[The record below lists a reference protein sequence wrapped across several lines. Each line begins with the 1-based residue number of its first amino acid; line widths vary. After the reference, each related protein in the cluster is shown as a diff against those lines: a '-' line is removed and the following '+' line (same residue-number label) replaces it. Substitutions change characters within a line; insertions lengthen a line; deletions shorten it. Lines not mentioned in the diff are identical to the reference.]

1 MDGRTPQGGNR
12 VTSDPAPA
20 IAALLA
26 HLADTEPA
34 MYAAIVAD
42 DDAEGLRLLDLLGAT
57 EFDRLAFLAR
67 LRPDAPE

>member
-1 MDGRTPQGGNR
+1 MTG
-12 VTSDPAPA
+12 DPTHS

-26 HLADTEPA
+26 DLADCEPA
-34 MYAAIVAD
+34 VYAAILAD

-67 LRPDAPE
+67 LRPDAPT